1 MLLETVGLTKRF
13 GGVVAVNAMD
23 LAVPQGQVFGLIGPN
38 GAGKTTLI
46 NLISGHFRA
55 DGGAIRFAGTD
66 VTRLRPH
73 QLARCGIARTFQA
86 IRLFKGLSVL
96 ENVLVGRYVRS
107 RSDVLASLVPFRDG
121 AAAERIRSRA
131 ILEGFGL
138 GARADALAGELSY
151 GDQRRL
157 EIARALAAEPRLLI
171 LDEPAAGMNP
181 TESAALREM
190 LRGLAAE
197 GLTIIL
203 IEHDVRLV
211 MGACER
217 VAVLNFGRKIA
228 EGTPAEIR
236 ADPAVR
242 EAYLG
247 TGDDD

>member
-1 MLLETVGLTKRF
+1 MLLETISLTKRF
-13 GGVVAVNAMD
+13 GGVVAVNEVD
-23 LAVPQGQVFGLIGPN
+23 LAVPEGQVFGLIGPN

-46 NLISGHFRA
+46 DLISGHFRA
-55 DGGAIRFAGTD
+55 DDGAIRFAGAD

-86 IRLFKGLSVL
+86 IRLFKGLTVL

-121 AAAERIRSRA
+121 AAAERARSRA
-131 ILEGFGL
+131 ILERFGL

-190 LRGLAAE
+190 LRALAAE

-228 EGTPAEIR
+228 EGTPAEVQ

>member
-1 MLLETVGLTKRF
+1 MLLETTALTKRF
-13 GGVVAVNAMD
+13 GGVVAVNAVE
-23 LAVPQGQVFGLIGPN
+23 LAVAEGQVFGLIGPN

-46 NLISGHFRA
+46 NLISGHVRA
-55 DGGAIRFAGTD
+55 DAGAIRFAGAD
-66 VTRLRPH
+66 VTRFRPD
-73 QLARCGIARTFQA
+73 QLARRGIARTFQA
-86 IRLFKGLSVL
+86 IRLFKGLTVL
-96 ENVLVGRYVRS
+96 DNVLVGRYVRS
-107 RSDVLASLVPFRDG
+107 RSDAVASLVPFRDP
-121 AAAERIRSRA
+121 AAAERERSRLL
-131 ILEGFGL
+131 LERIGL
-138 GARADALAGELSY
+138 ATRADALAGELAY

-190 LRGLAAE
+190 LRALAAE
-197 GLTIIL
+197 GITIIL

-211 MGACER
+211 MGASER

-228 EGTPAEIR
+228 EGTPAEVR

-247 TGDDD
+247 ADDA

>member
-1 MLLETVGLTKRF
+1 MLLETSGLTKRF
-13 GGVVAVNAMD
+13 GGVVAVNAID
-23 LAVPQGQVFGLIGPN
+23 LAIAEGQVFGLIGPN

-46 NLISGHFRA
+46 NLISGHLRA
-55 DGGAIRFAGTD
+55 DGGAIRFANAD
-66 VTRLRPH
+66 VTRLRPD
-73 QLARCGIARTFQA
+73 QLARRGIARTFQS
-86 IRLFKGLSVL
+86 IRLFKGLTVL

-107 RSDVLASLVPFRDG
+107 RSDALGCLVPFRD
-121 AAAERIRSRA
+121 AARPERERA
-131 ILEGFGL
+131 RVLLERVGL
-138 GARADALAGELSY
+138 GKRAGAFAGELAY

-190 LRGLAAE
+190 LRELAAE
-197 GLTIIL
+197 GITIVL

-228 EGTPAEIR
+228 EGPPAEIQ

-247 TGDDD
+247 VADDA

>member
-1 MLLETVGLTKRF
+1 MLLETAALTKRF
-13 GGVVAVNAMD
+13 GGVVAVNAVD
-23 LAVPQGQVFGLIGPN
+23 LAVPDGQVFGLIGPN

-55 DGGAIRFAGTD
+55 DDGAIRFAGVD

-73 QLARCGIARTFQA
+73 QLARSGIARTFQA
-86 IRLFKGLSVL
+86 IRLFKGLTVL
-96 ENVLVGRYVRS
+96 ENVLIGRYVRS

-121 AAAERIRSRA
+121 AAAERARSRA
-131 ILEGFGL
+131 ILERFGL

-190 LRGLAAE
+190 LRALAAE

-228 EGTPAEIR
+228 EGTPAEVQ

>member
-1 MLLETVGLTKRF
+1 MLLETISLTKRF
-13 GGVVAVNAMD
+13 GGVVAVNAVD
-23 LAVPQGQVFGLIGPN
+23 LAVPEGQVFGLIGPN

-46 NLISGHFRA
+46 DLISGHFRA
-55 DGGAIRFAGTD
+55 DDGAIRFAGAD

-86 IRLFKGLSVL
+86 IRLFKGLTVL

-121 AAAERIRSRA
+121 AAAERARSRA
-131 ILEGFGL
+131 ILERFGL

-190 LRGLAAE
+190 LRALAAE

-228 EGTPAEIR
+228 EGTPAEVQ

>member
-1 MLLETVGLTKRF
+1 MLLETRSLTKRF
-13 GGVVAVNAMD
+13 GGVVAVNTID
-23 LAVPQGQVFGLIGPN
+23 LAIPERQVFGLIGPN

-55 DGGAIRFAGTD
+55 DEGTIRFAGED
-66 VTRLRPH
+66 ITRLPPH
-73 QLARCGIARTFQA
+73 RLARRGIARTFQA
-86 IRLFKGLSVL
+86 IRLFKGLTVL
-96 ENVLVGRYVRS
+96 ENVLVGGFVRGS
-107 RSDVLASLVPFRDG
+107 SPVKAKRLL
-121 AAAERIRSRA
+121 ER
-131 ILEGFGL
+131 LEL
-138 GARADALAGELSY
+138 TARADALAGELAY

-181 TESAALREM
+181 TESATLREL
-190 LRGLAAE
+190 LRNLAAE

-211 MGACER
+211 MGASER

-228 EGTPAEIR
+228 EGTPAEIQG
-236 ADPAVR
+236 DPVVR

-247 TGDDD
+247 AGDDA

>member
-1 MLLETVGLTKRF
+1 MLLETTALTKRF
-13 GGVVAVNAMD
+13 GGVVAVNAVD
-23 LAVPQGQVFGLIGPN
+23 FAVAEGQVFGLIGPN

-46 NLISGHFRA
+46 NLISGHVRA
-55 DGGAIRFAGTD
+55 DRGAVRFAGAD
-66 VTRLRPH
+66 VTRLRPD
-73 QLARCGIARTFQA
+73 QLARRGIARTFQA
-86 IRLFKGLSVL
+86 IRLFKGLTVL
-96 ENVLVGRYVRS
+96 DNVLVGRYVRS
-107 RSDVLASLVPFRDG
+107 RSDAVASLVPFRDP
-121 AAAERIRSRA
+121 AAAERERSRLL
-131 ILEGFGL
+131 LERIGL
-138 GARADALAGELSY
+138 ATRADALAGELAY

-190 LRGLAAE
+190 LRALAAE
-197 GLTIIL
+197 GITIIL

-211 MGACER
+211 MGASER

-228 EGTPAEIR
+228 EGTPAEVQ

-247 TGDDD
+247 ADDA

>member
-1 MLLETVGLTKRF
+1 MLLETIGVTKRF
-13 GGVVAVNAMD
+13 GGVVAVNAVD
-23 LAVPQGQVFGLIGPN
+23 LAVAAGQVFGLIGPN

-55 DGGAIRFAGTD
+55 DGGSIRFAGVD
-66 VTRLRPH
+66 VTRLRPD
-73 QLARCGIARTFQA
+73 QLARRGVTRTFQA
-86 IRLFKGLSVL
+86 IRLFKGLTVL
-96 ENVLVGRYVRS
+96 ENVLVGRYVRA
-107 RSDVLASLVPFRDG
+107 RSDALASLVPFRD
-121 AAAERIRSRA
+121 AAAADRDRSRA
-131 ILEGFGL
+131 LLERIGL
-138 GARADALAGELSY
+138 AKRANALAGELAY

-190 LRGLAAE
+190 LRSLAAE
-197 GLTIIL
+197 GITIIL

-211 MGACER
+211 MDACER

-228 EGTPAEIR
+228 EGTPAEIQ

-247 TGDDD
+247 AADDA

>member
-1 MLLETVGLTKRF
+1 MLLETALLTKRF
-13 GGVVAVNAMD
+13 GGVVAVNAVD
-23 LAVPQGQVFGLIGPN
+23 LAVAEGQVFGLIGPN

-55 DGGAIRFAGTD
+55 DGGTIRFADAD
-66 VTRLRPH
+66 VMGLRPD
-73 QLARCGIARTFQA
+73 QLARRGIARTFQA
-86 IRLFKGLSVL
+86 IRLFKGLTVL
-96 ENVLVGRYVRS
+96 ENVQLGGFVRGS
-107 RSDVLASLVPFRDG
+107 SP
-121 AAAERIRSRA
+121 IR
-131 ILEGFGL
+131 
-138 GARADALAGELSY
+138 ARALLERMGLTARAEALAGELAY

-157 EIARALAAEPRLLI
+157 ELARALAAEPRLLI

-181 TESAALREM
+181 TESTALREL
-190 LRGLAAE
+190 LRALAGE
-197 GLTIIL
+197 GITIIL

-228 EGTPAEIR
+228 EGTPAEIQ

-247 TGDDD
+247 AGDDG

>member
-1 MLLETVGLTKRF
+1 MLLEVAGLTKRF
-13 GGVVAVNAMD
+13 GGVVAVNAVD
-23 LAVPQGQVFGLIGPN
+23 LAVAEGQVFGLIGPN

-55 DGGAIRFAGTD
+55 DGGTIRFGGTD
-66 VTRLRPH
+66 VSRLRPH
-73 QLARCGIARTFQA
+73 QLAKCGIARTFQA
-86 IRLFKGLSVL
+86 IRLFKGLTVL

-107 RSDVLASLVPFRDG
+107 RPDVFESLIPFRAVG
-121 AAAERIRSRA
+121 AVDRNAARS
-131 ILEGFGL
+131 ILGRFGL
-138 GARADALAGELSY
+138 AGRADALAAELSY

-157 EIARALAAEPRLLI
+157 EIARALASEPRLLI

-181 TESAALREM
+181 TESATLSRM
-190 LRGLAAE
+190 LRDLAGD
-197 GLTIIL
+197 GLTIVL

-228 EGTPAEIR
+228 EGGPAEIQ

-247 TGDDD
+247 SGDDA

>member
-1 MLLETVGLTKRF
+1 MLLETAGLTKRF
-13 GGVVAVNAMD
+13 GGVVAVNGIE
-23 LAVPQGQVFGLIGPN
+23 LAVPEGQVFGLIGPN

-55 DGGAIRFAGTD
+55 DAGRIRFAGAD
-66 VTRLRPH
+66 VTRLRPD
-73 QLARCGIARTFQA
+73 QLARRGIARTFQA
-86 IRLFKGLSVL
+86 IRLFKGLTVL

-107 RSDVLASLVPFRDG
+107 RSDALASLVPFRDV
-121 AAAERIRSRA
+121 AAAERERA
-131 ILEGFGL
+131 RTVLDRMGL
-138 GARADALAGELSY
+138 AARGDALAGELAY

-181 TESAALREM
+181 TESGALRGM
-190 LRGLAAE
+190 LRALAAE
-197 GLTIIL
+197 GITIIL

-211 MGACER
+211 MGASER

-228 EGTPAEIR
+228 EGTPAEIQ

-247 TGDDD
+247 ASDDA

>member
-1 MLLETVGLTKRF
+1 MLLETTALTKRF
-13 GGVVAVNAMD
+13 GGVVAVNAVE
-23 LAVPQGQVFGLIGPN
+23 LAVAEGQVFGLIGPN

-46 NLISGHFRA
+46 NLISGHVRA
-55 DGGAIRFAGTD
+55 DGGAIRFAGVD
-66 VTRLRPH
+66 VTRFRPD
-73 QLARCGIARTFQA
+73 QLARRGIARTFQA
-86 IRLFKGLSVL
+86 IRLFKGLTVL
-96 ENVLVGRYVRS
+96 DNVLVGRYVRS
-107 RSDVLASLVPFRDG
+107 RSDAVASLVPFRDP
-121 AAAERIRSRA
+121 AAAERERSRLL
-131 ILEGFGL
+131 LERIGL
-138 GARADALAGELSY
+138 ATRADALAGELAY

-190 LRGLAAE
+190 LRALAAE
-197 GLTIIL
+197 GITIIL

-211 MGACER
+211 MGASER

-228 EGTPAEIR
+228 EGTPAEVQ

-247 TGDDD
+247 ADDA

>member
-1 MLLETVGLTKRF
+1 MLLETAGLTKRF
-13 GGVVAVNAMD
+13 GGVVAVNAVD
-23 LAVPQGQVFGLIGPN
+23 LSVPQGTVFGLIGPN

-55 DGGAIRFAGTD
+55 DGGAIRFADSD

-73 QLARCGIARTFQA
+73 QLARRGIARTFQA
-86 IRLFKGLSVL
+86 IRLFKGLTVL
-96 ENVLVGRYVRS
+96 ENVLIGRYVRS

-121 AAAERIRSRA
+121 GAAERDRARA
-131 ILEGFGL
+131 ILERFGL
-138 GARADALAGELSY
+138 GARARALAGELSY

-157 EIARALAAEPRLLI
+157 EIARALASEPRLLI

-203 IEHDVRLV
+203 IEHVVRLV

-217 VAVLNFGRKIA
+217 VAVLTFGRKIA

-236 ADPAVR
+236 ADPVVR

-247 TGDDD
+247 TGDDA